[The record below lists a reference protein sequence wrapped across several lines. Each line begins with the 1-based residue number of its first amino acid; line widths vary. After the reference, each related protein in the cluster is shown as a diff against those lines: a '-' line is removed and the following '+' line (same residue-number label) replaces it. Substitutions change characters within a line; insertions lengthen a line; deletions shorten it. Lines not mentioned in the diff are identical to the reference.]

1 MLLCTITQFTS
12 TCCPHAC
19 IMELLACGENLS
31 HYDLYGVASQID
43 KAKDSDIADAA
54 ADASD
59 KEKNLT
65 GALLECS

>member
-1 MLLCTITQFTS
+1 
-12 TCCPHAC
+12 
-19 IMELLACGENLS
+19 MELLACGENLS

-65 GALLECS
+65 GALLECSKS

>member
-19 IMELLACGENLS
+19 IMELLT
-31 HYDLYGVASQID
+31 YDLYGVASQID